1 MVAHASCD
9 STAERHIGGD
19 RRARPVRMAADF
31 ASVSETVLQKPDR
44 RGFVRSPG
52 YTGPERR
59 RLPDRREEEAK
70 PRQVTLVEARADLKR
85 LVTQVVD
92 ENSVIEIIRRRG
104 PGAVLVSALLWR
116 QIEETLA
123 AFDRPEDPLRMIE
136 RMAGFYADQLDL
148 AAEGETRVVE
158 HVPRKKDAA

>member
-9 STAERHIGGD
+9 STVERRSGGD
-19 RRARPVRMAADF
+19 RRGRGAPAAPDF
-31 ASVSETVLQKPDR
+31 ARVSESVLHPHDR
-44 RGFVRSPG
+44 RGFVRSPS
-52 YTGPERR
+52 YTGPDRR
-59 RLPDRREEEAK
+59 RLPDRRDEEAK
-70 PRQVTLVEARADLKR
+70 PRQVSLLEAKTDLKR
-85 LVTQVVD
+85 LITQVVD
-92 ENSVIEIIRRRG
+92 ENSVIEIMRRRG

-148 AAEGETRVVE
+148 AAEGETRIVE
-158 HVPRKKDAA
+158 HIPRKKDAA